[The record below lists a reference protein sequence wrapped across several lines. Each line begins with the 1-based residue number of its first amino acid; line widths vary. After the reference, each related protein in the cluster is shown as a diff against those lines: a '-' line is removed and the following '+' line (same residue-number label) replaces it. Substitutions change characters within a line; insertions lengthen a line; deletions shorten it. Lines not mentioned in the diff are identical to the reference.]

1 MSSALTKSGVLSLIG
16 SSRPLNVD
24 LTCARLDAGL
34 VENDLERHALP
45 ARVAHRAVAQLSA
58 GDARSDK
65 SAAVARALVHSHEL
79 HGVKLLELLQRELH
93 GFVDLAL
100 DLDGER
106 VGIDIERYA
115 GEVIAHEEG
124 VIRRDGAFVEY
135 RERRLE
141 LGRPAGEPDH
151 RALLRIF
158 DQRPLAVFERHR
170 HGVERQRSEGAEC
183 RS

>member
-16 SSRPLNVD
+16 SSRPLNVTWRAPGWMPA
-24 LTCARLDAGL
+24 LSRTTLSATPFQR
-34 VENDLERHALP
+34 ALP
-45 ARVAHRAVAQLSA
+45 IAPLPNCPPATRGLTNPRLLPEHWFTRHDL
-58 GDARSDK
+58 D
-65 SAAVARALVHSHEL
+65 
-79 HGVKLLELLQRELH
+79 GVKLLELLQRELH

-100 DLDGER
+100 DFDGER

-124 VIRRDGAFVEY
+124 VIRRDDAFVEY

-141 LGRPAGEPDH
+141 LRRPAGEPDH